1 MSKPT
6 GLAAFTV
13 RKTTSPEVAPGM
25 GVPAPARR
33 TRGKGPTVA
42 LTIRLPRAEWARL
55 HQLAVAE
62 GVSLQQLVLEGLSR
76 VFTERGLPSLTL

>member
-25 GVPAPARR
+25 EVPAPARR

-76 VFTERGLPSLTL
+76 VFTDRGLPGLTL